1 MLAVC
6 LALVAAFLYALGTV
20 LQQKADIEEADA
32 AGVSAGFIGRLV
44 SRPVWLAG
52 VVSELVGFGVLAIAL
67 GIGRL
72 VIVQPLQVLS
82 VVIALPLGAW
92 LTGQPVGRRQVCG
105 AVLVTAGLVAFLAL
119 SDPSGGNDDA
129 PVRDWLIAGAV
140 IGGASAVLVVAG
152 LRARGALKAA
162 LIGTAAGILFGLQ
175 AALTKATVTRVPD
188 GIDDVAFD
196 WHLYALIAVG
206 LAAFGLTQLS
216 LQGGLAPSLAS
227 TATFDPVSS
236 LVLGLTLLDEQLHD
250 SAAVTALSIAALLV
264 SLGGL
269 LVLLL
274 GRGAPAAAP
283 APAPAG

>member
-1 MLAVC
+1 VLAVV
-6 LALVAAFLYALGTV
+6 LALIAAFLYALGTV
-20 LQQKADIEEADA
+20 LQQKADIEEADPT
-32 AGVSAGFIGRLV
+32 GMSAGFIGRLV
-44 SRPVWLAG
+44 QRPVWLAG
-52 VVSELVGFGVLAIAL
+52 VTSELVGFGVLAVAL

-82 VVIALPLGAW
+82 VVAALPLGVW
-92 LTGQPVGRRQVCG
+92 LTGQHVGRRQISG
-105 AVLVTAGLVAFLAL
+105 AVLVTLGLVAFLAL

-129 PVRDWLIAGAV
+129 RVRDWLIAGAV

-152 LRARGALKAA
+152 LRARPALRAA

-188 GIDDVAFD
+188 GIDDVVFD
-196 WHLYALIAVG
+196 WHLYALVVVG

-250 SAAVTALSIAALLV
+250 SAAVSALSIAALIV

-274 GRGAPAAAP
+274 GREAPAAAP
-283 APAPAG
+283 APAPAA

>member
-1 MLAVC
+1 VLAVC

-20 LQQKADIEEADA
+20 LQQKADIEEADT
-32 AGVSAGFIGRLV
+32 AGVSAGFVRRLV
-44 SRPVWLAG
+44 QRPVWLAG
-52 VVSELVGFGVLAIAL
+52 VVSELVGFGVLAVAL

-92 LTGQPVGRRQVCG
+92 LTGQRVGRRQVYG

-152 LRARGALKAA
+152 LRARPALRAA

-188 GIDDVAFD
+188 GIDDVVFD
-196 WHLYALIAVG
+196 WHLYALVVVG

-250 SAAVTALSIAALLV
+250 SAAVSALSIAALIV

-274 GRGAPAAAP
+274 GREAPAAAP
-283 APAPAG
+283 APAPAA